1 MKKAILLLLCP
12 FILIGCSARE
22 SANYVMPGHYYSDG
36 TVITD
41 DGNIWDYQT
50 EMHDGSVHVVFN
62 DNGTADNIYDDIII
76 DLIKAN

>member
-22 SANYVMPGHYYSDG
+22 STNYVASGYYADN

-76 DLIKAN
+76 DLIQAK

>member
-1 MKKAILLLLCP
+1 MRKAIILLCAL
-12 FILIGCSARE
+12 ILTGCSAKE
-22 SANYVMPGHYYSDG
+22 STNYVAPGYYANG

-50 EMHDGSVHVVFN
+50 EMRDSSVHVVFN